1 MTSPLPHPLPLSA
14 VRVDDP
20 FWSPRQETVRTVT
33 LPQQQDKLE
42 EGGQFR
48 ALRLAGTPGAQ
59 LPEDFTPHVFWESD
73 VGKWIEA
80 ASYSLARHPD
90 PDLESQVDAV
100 IALLAAAQQPDGYLN
115 SYFTLVDPSR
125 RFTDLR
131 DAHELYCLGHLIEGA
146 VAHHEA
152 TRSTTFL
159 DVVTRFA
166 DLMDRELS
174 PGGAI
179 EGGYCGHPEVELA
192 LIKLADATG
201 EDRYRDMAQRMVDA
215 RGTRPFYYEAEA
227 ARRGDEGYFGDLFPE
242 RPQQAERFRQYNQS
256 HLPVRAQEEAVG
268 HSVRAMYLYSAMT
281 DLAASGGDDAL
292 LAACERLWTSATT
305 QKMYVTG
312 GIGSDP
318 SIEGFGPAWYLPN
331 DENYNETCASIG
343 LVMWARRMA
352 HATGRTEY
360 FDVLEQALYNTVLAG
375 VSAQGTGYFY
385 GNPMQSDGE
394 HERSPWFGVAC
405 CPPNLARLI
414 MSLGSYAYAAA
425 GDTAYVQLYVSGEA
439 TFPLERGRTRLQVR
453 TDYPY
458 EGQVRVTALDAG
470 RYTLA
475 LRVPGWADGAR
486 VRVTAQA
493 GATSADGQAA
503 ASGGQ
508 AGTSGEQV
516 AAASDDGYVRITRD
530 WAEGDE
536 VVLELPLAARRVH
549 ADQRVEADRGKVAL
563 QRGPLVYCAEGVG
576 NPGLDLATVTVP
588 AQAEV
593 TTSADGFLGAPE
605 LQVAAVA
612 GTGVAGTAVDGAA
625 VTGTDESGPGT
636 GDAGTDTSAPLR
648 LVPYFTW
655 ANRGTGPMRVWL
667 DESAG

>member
-1 MTSPLPHPLPLSA
+1 MTSPLPRPLPLSA

-20 FWSPRQETVRTVT
+20 FWTPRQDTVRTVT
-33 LPQQQDKLE
+33 LPQQQEKLE

-48 ALRLAGTPGAQ
+48 ALRLAGTPDAQ

-90 PDLESQVDAV
+90 PDLESQVDSV

-152 TRSTTFL
+152 TGRTTFL

-166 DLMDRELS
+166 DLVDRELS

-201 EDRYRDMAQRMVDA
+201 EDRYRDMVRTMVDA

-256 HLPVRAQEEAVG
+256 HLPVRAQDEAVG
-268 HSVRAMYLYSAMT
+268 HSVRAMYLYSAMA
-281 DLAASGGDDAL
+281 DLAASDGDAAL
-292 LAACERLWTSATT
+292 LEACRRLWTSATE

-318 SIEGFGPAWYLPN
+318 SIEGFGSAWYLPN

-352 HATGRTEY
+352 HATGRAEY

-375 VSAQGTGYFY
+375 VSAEGTGYFY

-414 MSLGSYAYAAA
+414 MSLGSYAFAAEA
-425 GDTAYVQLYVSGEA
+425 DSAYVQLYVSGEA

-453 TDYPY
+453 TGYPY

-470 RYTLA
+470 QYTLA
-475 LRVPGWADGAR
+475 LRVPGWADGAT
-486 VRVTAQA
+486 VRVNGQA
-493 GATSADGQAA
+493 GATD
-503 ASGGQ
+503 
-508 AGTSGEQV
+508 EQV
-516 AAASDDGYVRITRD
+516 AAASADGYVRITRN
-530 WAEGDE
+530 WVEGDE
-536 VVLELPLAARRVH
+536 VVLELPLGVRRVH

-563 QRGPLVYCAEGVG
+563 QRGPLVYCAEGVD

-593 TTSADGFLGAPE
+593 TTSEGAFLGAPE
-605 LQVAAVA
+605 LQVAAVV
-612 GTGVAGTAVDGAA
+612 GTGVAGTAV
-625 VTGTDESGPGT
+625 TGTDVSGT
-636 GDAGTDTSAPLR
+636 GAGDARTGTPDPLR
-648 LVPYFTW
+648 LVPYFAW
-655 ANRGTGPMRVWL
+655 ANRGTGSMRVWL